1 LGAFHGVLAGF
12 REFLTLRWAMLEK
25 VLGVGAV
32 RSWPYLI
39 VKSPEVG
46 VDVDGISCPL
56 CRPIACRF
64 HPDV

>member
-1 LGAFHGVLAGF
+1 
-12 REFLTLRWAMLEK
+12 MLEK